1 MKPVSALSNAMRRA
15 SNGDLSQSLPVRSKD
30 EMGLL
35 ASTFNLMIKE
45 LEAARQKLSQWTE
58 ELEKEVSRKTQEL
71 RNS

>member
-15 SNGDLSQSLPVRSKD
+15 SKGDLSQSLPVRSKD